1 METVVTFFN
10 DIVWSAAL
18 VILLVVTGLYFSIRM
33 RLFQVRYIVD
43 MVRLMLKGGK
53 SEEGISSFQAIAVSL
68 AGRVGTGNIVGVA
81 TAIFIG
87 GPGAVFWMWLIAFL
101 GAGSAFVESTLAQIY
116 KQKEDG
122 QYRGG
127 PAYYIEK
134 GIGGTFGKYYAL
146 LFAVVTVLA
155 CGLLLPG
162 IQSNSISSAAT
173 NAFPF
178 IESWMIG
185 LFLIIILAVVIF
197 GGIRSIANVA
207 TAAVPF
213 MAIAYIIVAVII
225 VIMNISE
232 VPALISLIFRSA
244 FGLEQQF
251 AGTVGAMIMIG
262 IKRGL
267 YSNEAGQGT
276 GPHAAGA
283 AEVSHPAKQG
293 LVQAFSVYIDTLF
306 VCTATALMILMTGMY
321 NVSDGDGGLIVDNG
335 VYQTSVDGE
344 RDVSGTVVFTQ
355 AGIDKA
361 FHGMESFQEGFIGFG
376 SYFIAFALLFF
387 CYTTMLAYYYIA
399 ETNLVYMLKGRMPWL
414 KYVLGIVLIGSAFY
428 GTVSTAGLAWQMGDL
443 GVGLMAWINVI
454 GILILQKPAL
464 KAFRDYERQYKL
476 QKQGKIDEIVY
487 TPDPEDFKDHNF
499 WVDEYPRRDD
509 PDYTYP
515 DRN

>member
-43 MVRLMLKGGK
+43 MVRLMFKGGK
-53 SEEGISSFQAIAVSL
+53 STEGISSFQAIAVSL

-207 TAAVPF
+207 TAAVPKSICDILEQKLTEV
-213 MAIAYIIVAVII
+213 MTLPLDDQEGHLAPGAAAKLKDTIEKYDIVAIGPGIGRDSGITQILSVVLDSTKPCVIDADALYALKPLLYKAKKREMPVII
-225 VIMNISE
+225 TPHPGEMSMLSQQSIPYILENSSKV
-232 VPALISLIFRSA
+232 ALS
-244 FGLEQQF
+244 F
-251 AGTVGAMIMIG
+251 AGENNIITVLKTERTLIADPDGSLYINTTGNPGMAKAGSGDVLTG
-262 IKRGL
+262 IISGL
-267 YSNEAGQGT
+267 YA
-276 GPHAAGA
+276 
-283 AEVSHPAKQG
+283 QG
-293 LVQAFSVYIDTLF
+293 LSAKE
-306 VCTATALMILMTGMY
+306 AAIL
-321 NVSDGDGGLIVDNG
+321 G
-335 VYQTSVDGE
+335 VYLHG
-344 RDVSGTVVFTQ
+344 RSGDIMKSKLSDY
-355 AGIDKA
+355 AILPSD
-361 FHGMESFQEGFIGFG
+361 I
-376 SYFIAFALLFF
+376 
-387 CYTTMLAYYYIA
+387 
-399 ETNLVYMLKGRMPWL
+399 LKGVEEVFLEL
-414 KYVLGIVLIGSAFY
+414 K
-428 GTVSTAGLAWQMGDL
+428 
-443 GVGLMAWINVI
+443 
-454 GILILQKPAL
+454 
-464 KAFRDYERQYKL
+464 
-476 QKQGKIDEIVY
+476 
-487 TPDPEDFKDHNF
+487 
-499 WVDEYPRRDD
+499 
-509 PDYTYP
+509 
-515 DRN
+515 